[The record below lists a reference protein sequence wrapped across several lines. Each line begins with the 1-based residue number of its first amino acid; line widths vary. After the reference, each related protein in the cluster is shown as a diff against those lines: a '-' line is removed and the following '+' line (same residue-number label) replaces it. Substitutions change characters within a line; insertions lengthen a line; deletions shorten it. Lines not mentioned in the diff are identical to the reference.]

1 MEAYLEGSMTPVYF
15 GSALNNFG
23 VRELLQGVADMAPPP
38 RPQPT
43 ESRQVQPTEDKVSG
57 FVFKIQANMDPNHR
71 DRIAF
76 LRLCSGHFKRGA
88 KLKHSRSG
96 KTSTCT
102 TRCCSWRATA
112 SWPRRPGR
120 ATSSAFPTTA
130 TSTSAMR

>member
-88 KLKHSRSG
+88 KQI
-96 KTSTCT
+96 
-102 TRCCSWRATA
+102 
-112 SWPRRPGR
+112 GR
-120 ATSSAFPTTA
+120 ASCQE
-130 TSTSAMR
+130 RVCQYV

>member
-96 KTSTCT
+96 KTHNVDRKST
-102 TRCCSWRATA
+102 RLN
-112 SWPRRPGR
+112 
-120 ATSSAFPTTA
+120 SSH
-130 TSTSAMR
+130 